1 MNYSGRGGVGAGS
14 CYVAQAAFELS
25 VFLSPPPGA
34 GVETAGLG
42 HSHWLALYFLRN

>member
-14 CYVAQAAFELS
+14 CYVAQ
-25 VFLSPPPGA
+25 A